1 MDWRGKGSVGIAQ
14 IQIDIAIFHK
24 LVYVT
29 DEEIEK
35 YQNSDDAVQRFGG
48 KKPSRNQAL
57 RILVGKR
64 LMEPEVAIETVA
76 REIRK
81 ILENIQACSFS
92 PWKNNFL
99 TGEINFVDQNP
110 NQIYDSIR

>member
-1 MDWRGKGSVGIAQ
+1 
-14 IQIDIAIFHK
+14 
-24 LVYVT
+24 
-29 DEEIEK
+29 
-35 YQNSDDAVQRFGG
+35 
-48 KKPSRNQAL
+48 
-57 RILVGKR
+57 
-64 LMEPEVAIETVA
+64 VA